1 MSAWTNEKAEQLREL
16 LPDEAGTDELV
27 FIIGSLFAYYN
38 IDDMKDVSLVCV
50 AAAASYNE
58 FLSQCAEEED
68 VH

>member
-1 MSAWTNEKAEQLREL
+1 MSTWTNEKAEQLREL
-16 LPDEAGTDELV
+16 LPDEAGIDELI

-38 IDDMKDVSLVCV
+38 IDNMQDVSFVCG

-58 FLSQCAEEED
+58 FLSRCAEEED